1 MPIFNPKTVTN
12 FLTYEKEEKVGFL
25 WKKRSEQKK
34 AYKRRYFILCGNILA
49 YFDKKLDKEP
59 LGIIF
64 LDCHIVEML
73 DDLKMAIRFRGP
85 GELCRSYILKGET
98 AEEIEDWM
106 RAISRCS
113 IEYITLTLEDLEDHY
128 KALST
133 VKQASSSV
141 SNNKSPSLGGSNN
154 SSFSLTKTSSIFSKR
169 RSNPFNNNNNRSNS
183 TSSTT
188 TNSPPI
194 ISDVPTSTP
203 LTNNQSD
210 KQLSKTNSSQNS
222 NSLLNQSKKSPP
234 PQPARPPPP
243 PPPQARPQP
252 PSLTHTQWLLTQN
265 WEQLNASLKAEFLK
279 SNGDDNENQTSDSK
293 NSNINSNK
301 TITDH
306 VN

>member
-34 AYKRRYFILCGNILA
+34 SYKKRYFILCGNILA

-85 GELCRSYILKGET
+85 GEICRSYILKGET

-128 KALST
+128 KALTT
-133 VKQASSSV
+133 VKQTNHNLIATNQSIDRNSTLSLVKSS
-141 SNNKSPSLGGSNN
+141 L
-154 SSFSLTKTSSIFSKR
+154 FSK
-169 RSNPFNNNNNRSNS
+169 RSNPFNRNSNNLN
-183 TSSTT
+183 TAT
-188 TNSPPI
+188 
-194 ISDVPTSTP
+194 DYHPTIVIK
-203 LTNNQSD
+203 NQSGIQCSTD
-210 KQLSKTNSSQNS
+210 
-222 NSLLNQSKKSPP
+222 SLN
-234 PQPARPPPP
+234 
-243 PPPQARPQP
+243 
-252 PSLTHTQWLLTQN
+252 HTKWLLTQN
-265 WEQLNASLKAEFLK
+265 WEQLNACLK
-279 SNGDDNENQTSDSK
+279 SQFIQMDK
-293 NSNINSNK
+293 NI
-301 TITDH
+301 I
-306 VN
+306 

>member
-1 MPIFNPKTVTN
+1 
-12 FLTYEKEEKVGFL
+12 
-25 WKKRSEQKK
+25 
-34 AYKRRYFILCGNILA
+34 
-49 YFDKKLDKEP
+49 
-59 LGIIF
+59 
-64 LDCHIVEML
+64 
-73 DDLKMAIRFRGP
+73 
-85 GELCRSYILKGET
+85 
-98 AEEIEDWM
+98 M

-210 KQLSKTNSSQNS
+210 KQLSKTNSSQNT
-222 NSLLNQSKKSPP
+222 
-234 PQPARPPPP
+234 
-243 PPPQARPQP
+243 RPQP

>member
-133 VKQASSSV
+133 VKQQSSSI
-141 SNNKSPSLGGSNN
+141 NNKSPSLGSNN
-154 SSFSLTKTSSIFSKR
+154 NSPFSLSKTSSIFSKR
-169 RSNPFNNNNNRSNS
+169 RSNPFNNRSNS
-183 TSSTT
+183 TSTSISSTT
-188 TNSPPI
+188 NHPI
-194 ISDVPTSTP
+194 ICDAPSTP
-203 LTNNQSD
+203 LTNNINQSG
-210 KQLSKTNSSQNS
+210 KQLAKVNSSQN

-234 PQPARPPPP
+234 PPAPPPP
-243 PPPQARPQP
+243 SPSQPPAAPQP

-279 SNGDDNENQTSDSK
+279 SDNNNENQTSDSK
-293 NSNINSNK
+293 T
-301 TITDH
+301 TITATTQ
-306 VN
+306 